1 MSDILDEELNATFVR
16 PGRDFKGQPLAE
28 YTEGSRLLVIQCKEQ
43 QDSSIYFIWAFL
55 YLHILLA
62 KNKKEAIKLAWDKD
76 LFRERL
82 LEWVADKTQEDRELA
97 TNIVSSIIDEAS
109 KARVSIISSGGEGI
123 TLGNE

>member
-16 PGRDFKGQPLAE
+16 PGRDFKGQPIAE
-28 YTEGSRLLVIQCKEQ
+28 YTEGSRLLMIQCKEQ

-97 TNIVSSIIDEAS
+97 TNIVSSVIDEAS

>member
-1 MSDILDEELNATFVR
+1 MSDILDDELNATFVR

-28 YTEGSRLLVIQCKEQ
+28 YTEGSRLLMIQCKEQ

-97 TNIVSSIIDEAS
+97 TNIVSSIIDETS
-109 KARVSIISSGGEGI
+109 KAKVSIISSGGKGI

>member
-28 YTEGSRLLVIQCKEQ
+28 YTEGSRLLMIQCKEQ

-97 TNIVSSIIDEAS
+97 TNIVSSVIDEAS

-123 TLGNE
+123 ILGNE

>member
-1 MSDILDEELNATFVR
+1 MSDILDDELNATFVR
-16 PGRDFKGQPLAE
+16 PGRDYKGQPIAE
-28 YTEGSRLLVIQCKEQ
+28 YTEGSRLLMIQCKEQ
-43 QDSSIYFIWAFL
+43 QDSPIYFIWAFL

-76 LFRERL
+76 LFRERV

-109 KARVSIISSGGEGI
+109 RAKVSIISSGGEGI
-123 TLGNE
+123 ILGNE

>member
-1 MSDILDEELNATFVR
+1 MSDILDDELNATFVR

-28 YTEGSRLLVIQCKEQ
+28 YTEGSRLLMIQCKEQ

>member
-16 PGRDFKGQPLAE
+16 PNRDFKGQPLAE
-28 YTEGSRLLVIQCKEQ
+28 YTEGSRLLMIQCKEQ

-109 KARVSIISSGGEGI
+109 KAKVSIISSGGEGI

>member
-16 PGRDFKGQPLAE
+16 PGRDFKGQPIAE
-28 YTEGSRLLVIQCKEQ
+28 YTEGSRLLMIQCKEQ

-62 KNKKEAIKLAWDKD
+62 KNKKEAIKLAWDRD

-109 KARVSIISSGGEGI
+109 KAKVSIISSGGEGI